1 MKTAR
6 EHNLL
11 LGQSSVMTRL
21 RGLALQVA
29 ETDITVLIT
38 GETGSG
44 KEVLARFIHEH
55 SRRSAHNF
63 IPVNCG
69 AIPSGL
75 LESELFGHEKGSFT
89 GAVQARKGY
98 FESAD
103 RGTIF
108 LDEIGEMPPETQVK
122 FLRVLETGEFQRV
135 GASQTIYSDARVIA
149 ATNRNLYQ
157 DVAEN
162 RFREDLYYR
171 LRSVELQLPPL
182 RERDRDILLL
192 TEHFVHQSEQRHG
205 ITFEGFTAEAADMLL
220 RYPWPGNIRELR
232 NLIDSLLV
240 LEKGR
245 KITPEL
251 LEKHLIQRSRHKSL
265 VHDPSRSE
273 KQELNLIYSSII
285 QLRQEM
291 AEIRHLLQMLLNNRP
306 MQAPLLLPGP
316 TAEAAVPPLRTE
328 HPPAANTP
336 ARQAETGAVAPS
348 LEEIEKQTIIDT
360 LKANNNNKRQTAK
373 ILGITER
380 TLYRKIKAYGIG
392 N

>member
-1 MKTAR
+1 MKAAR
-6 EHNLL
+6 EQRAL
-11 LGQSSVMTRL
+11 LGNSTLITQL
-21 RGLALQVA
+21 RELARQVA
-29 ETDITVLIT
+29 ETDITVLIS

-55 SRRSAHNF
+55 SRRRTKNF

-89 GAVQARKGY
+89 GAIQSRKGY

-103 RGTIF
+103 QGTIF

-135 GASQTIYSDARVIA
+135 GSSETVYSDARVIA
-149 ATNRNLYQ
+149 ATNKNLYQ
-157 DVAEN
+157 QVAEN
-162 RFREDLYYR
+162 NFREDLYYR

-182 RERDRDILLL
+182 RERGRDILLL
-192 TEHFVHQSEQRHG
+192 TEHFVREAERQQG
-205 ITFEGFTAEAADMLL
+205 ITFEGFDPEAVEIML

-240 LEKGR
+240 LEKGK
-245 KITPEL
+245 KITAEV
-251 LEKHLIQRSRHKSL
+251 LEKHLVQRSRHKGL
-265 VHDPSRSE
+265 VHDPSQSE
-273 KQELNLIYSSII
+273 KQEMNLIYSSII

-291 AEIRHLLQMLLNNRP
+291 SEIRHLLQMLLHTRTQQP
-306 MQAPLLLPGP
+306 PLLLP
-316 TAEAAVPPLRTE
+316 
-328 HPPAANTP
+328 PPASP
-336 ARQAETGAVAPS
+336 APS
-348 LEEIEKQTIIDT
+348 ISEPDETAGVSDARKEKLPDAEETSLEAIEKKTIIET
-360 LKANNNNKRQTAK
+360 LRQQQGNRRKTARM
-373 ILGITER
+373 LGINER

-392 N
+392 

>member
-1 MKTAR
+1 MKPAR
-6 EHNLL
+6 ERNLL
-11 LGQSSVMTRL
+11 IGQSSVMIRL
-21 RGLALQVA
+21 RELALQVA

-55 SRRSAHNF
+55 SRRSANNF

-135 GASQTIYSDARVIA
+135 GASQAIYSDARVIA

-157 DVAEN
+157 EVAEN

-182 RERDRDILLL
+182 RERGRDILVL
-192 TEHFVHQSEQRHG
+192 TEHFVREAELRHG
-205 ITFEGFTAEAADMLL
+205 ISFEGFDTEAADMLL

-245 KITPEL
+245 KITSEL

-291 AEIRHLLQMLLNNRP
+291 SEIRHLLQLLLHSRP
-306 MQAPLLLPGP
+306 QPSPLLLPGP
-316 TAEAAVPPLRTE
+316 ASQTETQTQEPSAVPTETGTAEKQAAL
-328 HPPAANTP
+328 
-336 ARQAETGAVAPS
+336 PS
-348 LEEIEKQTIIDT
+348 LGDIEKQTIIDT
-360 LKANNNNKRQTAK
+360 LKASGNNKRLAAK
-373 ILGITER
+373 TLGITER
-380 TLYRKIKAYGIG
+380 TLYRKIKSYGIG

>member
-1 MKTAR
+1 MKAAR
-6 EHNLL
+6 EQRAL
-11 LGQSSVMTRL
+11 LGNSTLINQL
-21 RGLALQVA
+21 RELALQVA
-29 ETDITVLIT
+29 ETDITVLIS

-55 SRRSAHNF
+55 SRRRTKNF

-89 GAVQARKGY
+89 GAIQARKGY

-103 RGTIF
+103 QGTIF

-135 GASQTIYSDARVIA
+135 GSSETVYSDARVIA
-149 ATNRNLYQ
+149 ATNKNLYQ
-157 DVAEN
+157 QVAEN
-162 RFREDLYYR
+162 NFREDLYYR

-182 RERDRDILLL
+182 RERGRDILLL
-192 TEHFVHQSEQRHG
+192 TEHFVHESEREHG
-205 ITFEGFTAEAADMLL
+205 ISFEGFDPEAVEVML

-240 LEKGR
+240 LEKGK
-245 KITPEL
+245 KITPEV
-251 LEKHLIQRSRHKSL
+251 LEKHLVQRSRHKGL
-265 VHDPSRSE
+265 VHDPSQSE

-291 AEIRHLLQMLLNNRP
+291 SEIRHLLQMQLHTRTQQP
-306 MQAPLLLPGP
+306 PLLLPP
-316 TAEAAVPPLRTE
+316 PEAQTATTPEPGETGNGIAAPE
-328 HPPAANTP
+328 EEQASE
-336 ARQAETGAVAPS
+336 AETTPS
-348 LEEIEKQTIIDT
+348 LEEVEKKTIVET
-360 LKANNNNKRQTAK
+360 LRQQHGNRRQTAK
-373 ILGITER
+373 ALGITER
-380 TLYRKIKAYGIG
+380 TLYRKIKTYGIA
-392 N
+392 

>member
-1 MKTAR
+1 MKAAR
-6 EHNLL
+6 EQRDLIGNSTLI
-11 LGQSSVMTRL
+11 TRL
-21 RGLALQVA
+21 RELASQVA
-29 ETDITVLIT
+29 ETDITVLIS

-55 SRRSAHNF
+55 SRRRAKNF

-89 GAVQARKGY
+89 GAIQARKGY

-103 RGTIF
+103 QGTIF

-122 FLRVLETGEFQRV
+122 FLRVLESGEFQRV
-135 GASQTIYSDARVIA
+135 GSSETIYSDARVIA
-149 ATNRNLYQ
+149 ATNKNLYQ
-157 DVAEN
+157 QVAEN
-162 RFREDLYYR
+162 NFREDLYYR

-182 RERDRDILLL
+182 RERGRDILLL
-192 TEHFVHQSEQRHG
+192 TEHFVRESERQHG
-205 ITFEGFTAEAADMLL
+205 ITFEGFDPEAVEVML

-240 LEKGR
+240 LEKGK
-245 KITPEL
+245 KITPEI
-251 LEKHLIQRSRHKSL
+251 LEKHLLQRSRHKGL
-265 VHDPSRSE
+265 VHDPSQSE

-291 AEIRHLLQMLLNNRP
+291 SEIRHLLQMLLHNRTQQP
-306 MQAPLLLPGP
+306 ALLLPP
-316 TAEAAVPPLRTE
+316 PVAQTAS
-328 HPPAANTP
+328 TP
-336 ARQAETGAVAPS
+336 EPDENGSVATPQREQASETGTSPS
-348 LEEIEKQTIIDT
+348 LEEIEKKTILET
-360 LKANNNNKRQTAK
+360 LQQQHGNRRQTARV
-373 ILGITER
+373 LGINER

-392 N
+392 

>member
-6 EHNLL
+6 EKNDL
-11 LGQSSVMTRL
+11 LGQSGVISEL
-21 RGLALQVA
+21 RELALQVA
-29 ETDITVLIT
+29 ETDITILIT

-44 KEVLARFIHEH
+44 KEVLARFIHDH
-55 SRRSAHNF
+55 SRRSGRNF

-75 LESELFGHEKGSFT
+75 LEAELFGHEKGSFT

-135 GASQTIYSDARVIA
+135 GSSETVYSDARVIA

-157 DVAEN
+157 RVAEN
-162 RFREDLYYR
+162 HFREDLYYR

-182 RERDRDILLL
+182 RERGRDILLL
-192 TEHFVHQSEQRHG
+192 TEHFVRDSEKRHG
-205 ITFEGFTAEAADMLL
+205 ITFEGFTTEAVEILL
-220 RYPWPGNIRELR
+220 RYPWPGNVRELR
-232 NLIDSLLV
+232 NLVDSLLV

-245 KITPEL
+245 KITVEI
-251 LEKHLIQRSRHKSL
+251 LEKHLVQRSRHKSL
-265 VHDPSRSE
+265 VHDPSKSE
-273 KQELNLIYSSII
+273 QQELQLIYSSII

-291 AEIRHLLQMLLNNRP
+291 AEIRQLLQMLLHSRTQHP
-306 MQAPLLLPGP
+306 PLLLPGP
-316 TAEAAVPPLRTE
+316 ASGMPAVPEPSKTADA
-328 HPPAANTP
+328 PIK
-336 ARQAETGAVAPS
+336 ETGDQQPAPS
-348 LEEIEKQTIIDT
+348 LEEMERKTILET
-360 LKANNNNKRQTAK
+360 LQANNGNKRQTAK
-373 ILGITER
+373 VLGITER
-380 TLYRKIKAYGIG
+380 TLYRKIKTYEIR
-392 N
+392 